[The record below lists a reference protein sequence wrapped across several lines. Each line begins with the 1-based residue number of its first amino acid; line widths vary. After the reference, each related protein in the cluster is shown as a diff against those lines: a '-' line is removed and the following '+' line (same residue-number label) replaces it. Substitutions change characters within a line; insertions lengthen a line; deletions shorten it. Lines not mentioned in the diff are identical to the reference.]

1 MKKHNHLNLEQNVE
15 LNLLINC
22 IEHITKTIK
31 LKMIML
37 KSSLCGYSDAC
48 IFVKETIT
56 VAQLQTLQLGT

>member
-1 MKKHNHLNLEQNVE
+1 MKKHNHLNLEQTIV
-15 LNLLINC
+15 LNLLINR
-22 IEHITKTIK
+22 IEHVTKTIK

-56 VAQLQTLQLGT
+56 VAQLQTLQQGT